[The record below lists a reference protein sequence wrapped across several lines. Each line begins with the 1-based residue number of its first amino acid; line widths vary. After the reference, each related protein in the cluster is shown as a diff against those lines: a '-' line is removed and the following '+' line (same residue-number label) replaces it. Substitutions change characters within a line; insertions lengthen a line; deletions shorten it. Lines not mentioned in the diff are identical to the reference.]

1 MILITLKLSEINTQ
15 NLMIYYSRKKDSL
28 TIWLAFLLLGWS
40 YGSLG
45 KIGLQILFY
54 LTLGGLGIWTLVRLF
69 TLNGAIK
76 DYNRTVAIEVGLT
89 AEDILKLGL

>member
-1 MILITLKLSEINTQ
+1 MSQSNTENLLIYNARKASSATMWIL
-15 NLMIYYSRKKDSL
+15 
-28 TIWLAFLLLGWS
+28 FLFLGWS

-45 KIGLQILFY
+45 SMVKQIFYY
-54 LTLGGLGIWTLVRLF
+54 LTLGGLGLWALYRLF

-76 DYNRTVAIEVGLT
+76 KYNRKIATEIGLS

>member
-1 MILITLKLSEINTQ
+1 MSEINTQ
-15 NLMIYYSRKKDSL
+15 NLMIYNSRKKDSL
-28 TIWLAFLLLGWS
+28 TMWLLFLFLGWS

-45 KIGLQILFY
+45 KMGLQILFY

-89 AEDILKLGL
+89 ADDILKLGL

>member
-1 MILITLKLSEINTQ
+1 MSETNTQ
-15 NLMIYYSRKKDSL
+15 NLMIYNSRKKDSL
-28 TIWLAFLLLGWS
+28 TMWLLFLFLGWS

-45 KIGLQILFY
+45 KMGLQILFY

-76 DYNRTVAIEVGLT
+76 DYNRTVAIEVGL
-89 AEDILKLGL
+89 AADDILKLGL